1 MLNVAILGASESP
14 DRIASQAQQLLAEN
28 HHRIFPVAPK
38 GDRIGGLPA
47 FRSLRDISEPL
58 DVITVYI
65 GAARLPDVVDDIL
78 AAKPAR
84 VIFNPGTESPSIAAR
99 LQQAGIATEEACTL
113 VLLRTG
119 QFES

>member
-14 DRIASQAQQLLAEN
+14 DRIAFQAQQMLAEN
-28 HHRIFPVAPK
+28 HHRIFPVSPK
-38 GDRIGGLPA
+38 SDTVGGLPA
-47 FRSLRDISEPL
+47 FRSLRDISQPL
-58 DVITVYI
+58 DVVTLYI

-78 AAKPAR
+78 AASPAR
-84 VIFNPGTESPSIAAR
+84 VIFNPGTESPQIAAR

-119 QFES
+119 QFEN